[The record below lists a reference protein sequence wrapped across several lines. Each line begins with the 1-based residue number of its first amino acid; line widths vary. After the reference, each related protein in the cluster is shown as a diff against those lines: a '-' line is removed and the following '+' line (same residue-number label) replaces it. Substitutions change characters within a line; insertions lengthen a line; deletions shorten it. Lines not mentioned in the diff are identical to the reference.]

1 MGGSSKK
8 SVSISA
14 VSGCSLSVKLRILAI
29 GKPKLRYAADGI
41 AEFQKRLKRS
51 CPVEI
56 VCLKEKDES
65 RALLDRSAQT
75 YRIAL
80 DERGERLTTDQLV
93 KRVNA
98 LEQRG
103 DVKTVSFLIGGA
115 DGHSEELRVQSDLIL
130 SLSSLTMQHE
140 LALVVLLEQLYRV
153 FSIKRGEPYH
163 RP

>member
-1 MGGSSKK
+1 M
-8 SVSISA
+8 
-14 VSGCSLSVKLRILAI
+14 KLRILAI

-41 AEFQKRLKRS
+41 SEFQKRLKRS

-56 VCLKEKDES
+56 TYLKDKDDS
-65 RALLDRSAQT
+65 RSLLDKSAGS

-80 DERGERLTTDQLV
+80 DERGARLTTGQLV
-93 KRVNA
+93 TRVNA

-103 DVKTVSFLIGGA
+103 DVKTVTFLIGGA
-115 DGHSEELRVQSDLIL
+115 DGHSAELRDQSDLVL
-130 SLSSLTMQHE
+130 SLSPLTMQHE